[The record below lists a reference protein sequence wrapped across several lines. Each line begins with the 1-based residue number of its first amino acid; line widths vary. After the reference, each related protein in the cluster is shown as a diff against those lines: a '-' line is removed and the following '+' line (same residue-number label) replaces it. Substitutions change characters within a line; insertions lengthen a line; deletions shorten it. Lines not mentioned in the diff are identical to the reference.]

1 MINLIIN
8 SALFF
13 LVLFFLLPVMM
24 IIVMMIIVMLM
35 RELIYQSR
43 KRSRC
48 ESTRL
53 SQRLHFLRGWG
64 KEKVAPEIRK

>member
-13 LVLFFLLPVMM
+13 LVFFFLLP
-24 IIVMMIIVMLM
+24 VMMIIVMLM